1 MAVGLLPSGTIA
13 LAVVFNLQLKRSIK
27 GVYKSTGLFE
37 NFTQQMGGGILKIPK
52 TINFKGKL
60 YYPKKTAFIFWISE
74 LGGNAATTDESSNDS
89 HANDPID
96 PIIFS

>member
-1 MAVGLLPSGTIA
+1 MKLFFSTKLLKDFFVTP
-13 LAVVFNLQLKRSIK
+13 
-27 GVYKSTGLFE
+27 KS
-37 NFTQQMGGGILKIPK
+37 PCRK